1 MRKKGQAAGAAT
13 LVGIIAALIVLYIL
27 IIPAEEREKILE
39 GEDSDGSSSSKDNK
53 NLTLFELEN
62 PKKFMPLDTNE
73 FTQLIPNINIVV
85 WEEGTELKR
94 VDSLYVSKSLFGE
107 NTATTNF
114 ELINLEDAENLLL
127 NFKTEKG
134 QGRLKITLNSEEIF
148 NKEITSVNIDPIQ
161 LKEGIKQ
168 GTNTLVFSVSSPG
181 ASFWRTNEYNIEELT
196 VTANML
202 RRESEESRNTF
213 VLASSEKENMEKVR
227 FKFVP
232 ACNIKEVGKLDIWI
246 NNYNLY
252 SAIPD
257 CGYLTAIDFS
267 PNYLVTGENILK
279 FSTERGRYLLE
290 QIKITSELKEVEL
303 PVYYFQLTKD
313 EYKYVKNESKNVTL
327 YMKFADDTELKE
339 ADITVNGN
347 LIRLSQDEREFKKNI
362 NRYVEEGNNAVK
374 VEPLEPM
381 DVAEFKI
388 TLVD

>member
-39 GEDSDGSSSSKDNK
+39 GESSDSSSSKSNK

-73 FTQLIPNINIVV
+73 FEQLIPNVNIVV

-94 VDSLYVSKSLFGE
+94 IDSLYASKSLFGE

-127 NFKTEKG
+127 NFKVDESK
-134 QGRLKITLNSEEIF
+134 GRLKITLNSEEIF
-148 NKEITSVNIDPIQ
+148 NQEISSVNIEPIQ
-161 LKEGIKQ
+161 LKNGIKQ
-168 GTNTLVFSVSSPG
+168 GTNTLIFTVSSPG
-181 ASFWRTNEYNIEELT
+181 ASFWRTNEYSIKELT

-202 RRESEESRNTF
+202 RRESEESRNSF
-213 VLASSEKENMEKVR
+213 ILASAEKENMEKVR

-257 CGYLTAIDFS
+257 CSYLTAIDFS
-267 PNYLVTGENILK
+267 PSYLVTGENILR

-290 QIKITSELKEVEL
+290 QIKITSELKEIEL
-303 PVYYFQLTKD
+303 PVYYFQLTED
-313 EYKYVKNESKNVTL
+313 EYAHVKNESKNVTL
-327 YMKFADDTELKE
+327 YMKFADSIESKE
-339 ADITVNGN
+339 ADIMVNGN
-347 LIRLSQDEREFKKNI
+347 LIRLSQDEREFTRNI

-374 VEPLEPM
+374 VEPEEAI